1 MVALLVG
8 LAALPALAQAP
19 AGPGD
24 ASTVAPPI
32 PSANIGEGAASR
44 DYLLSARA
52 SLVSGHT
59 GQAQFALAMA
69 EGRELDR
76 SVPDGPWV
84 AASDSR
90 FVADIRDARHAL
102 SIGDQGQAIQSIDR
116 ALAN

>member
-1 MVALLVG
+1 MVALLTGV
-8 LAALPALAQAP
+8 AALPALAQAP

-24 ASTVAPPI
+24 AGSISPPV

-52 SLVSGHT
+52 SLVNGHS

-69 EGRELDR
+69 ESRERDR

-90 FVADIRDARHAL
+90 FVAEIRDARHAL
-102 SIGDQGQAIQSIDR
+102 SIGDEGQAIQSIDR

>member
-1 MVALLVG
+1 MVALLTGVT
-8 LAALPALAQAP
+8 AQPALAQAP

-24 ASTVAPPI
+24 ASGIAPPV
-32 PSANIGEGAASR
+32 PSANIGEDAASR

-52 SLVSGHT
+52 ALVNGHT

-69 EGRELDR
+69 ESRERDR
-76 SVPDGPWV
+76 AVPDGPWV

-90 FVADIRDARHAL
+90 FVAHIRDARHAL
-102 SIGDQGQAIQSIDR
+102 SIGDQGQAIQLIDS